1 MFRQITNY
9 FAKKDLTKV
18 LFNFLDIDTVF
29 LNYHRVISDEEY
41 SKNNRPDDDL
51 IVSKSVF
58 EKQIKYLKQNFNV
71 ISINDIN
78 KNFNLKKKIVITFD
92 DGYFDNFENAF
103 PILQKYN
110 CPAIIYIVT
119 SFLDNK
125 NYPWWLK
132 IWRII
137 EANEHIFYD
146 QKKIDITNK
155 SSKINTYNFFCEKI
169 AMMKNSEQNSFF
181 NIINKD
187 LNNNRIDKINEFLST
202 DDIINLSKSEF
213 IEIGCHTHYH
223 QNLKILSDEELYDE
237 ISKSKL
243 ILEQTLDKEINHFS
257 IPFGTTDRFSERSLE
272 LLKKFN
278 FKTIVT
284 TENGNFRNNKI
295 LRIPRIGIGNN
306 DLNDTLYSKA
316 LGFDSFIN
324 KILNR

>member
-1 MFRQITNY
+1 MLRQITNY
-9 FAKKDLTKV
+9 FAKKNFINI

-29 LNYHRVISDEEY
+29 LNYHRIISDEEY
-41 SKNNRPDDDL
+41 FKNNRPDNDL
-51 IVSKSVF
+51 IVSKSIF
-58 EKQIKYLKQNFNV
+58 EEQIKYLKQNFNI
-71 ISINDIN
+71 ISINDVN
-78 KNFNLKKKIVITFD
+78 KNLNLKKKIIITFD
-92 DGYFDNFENAF
+92 DGYLDNFVNAF

-119 SFLDNK
+119 SFLNNK

-137 EANEHIFYD
+137 EANEYLIYD

-155 SSKINTYNFFCEKI
+155 SSKIKTYSFLCEKI
-169 AMMKNSEQNSFF
+169 IMMKHFEQNLFLNKIS
-181 NIINKD
+181 KD
-187 LNNNRIDKINEFLST
+187 LNNHTIGKINEFLST
-202 DDIINLSKSEF
+202 DDLINLSKNEL

-223 QNLKILSDEELYDE
+223 QNLKILNEKELNDE
-237 ISKSKL
+237 INKSKL
-243 ILEQTLDKEINHFS
+243 ILEQILGKEVNHFS
-257 IPFGTTDRFSERSLE
+257 IPYGTNKRFSKKSIE

-284 TENGNFRNNKI
+284 TESGNFRIKNI
-295 LRIPRIGIGNN
+295 FRIPRIGIGNN

-324 KILNR
+324 KMLKR

>member
-1 MFRQITNY
+1 MLRQITNY
-9 FAKKDLTKV
+9 CAKKTFTNF
-18 LFNFLDIDTVF
+18 LFNFLNIDTVF

-41 SKNNRPDDDL
+41 IKDNRPDNDL
-51 IVSKSVF
+51 IISKSVF
-58 EKQIKYLKQNFNV
+58 EKQIKFLKQNFNV

-92 DGYFDNFENAF
+92 DGYFDNLENAF

-137 EANEHIFYD
+137 EANENIIYD
-146 QKKIDITNK
+146 QKKFDITNK
-155 SSKINTYNFFCEKI
+155 ISKIKTYNFFCKKI
-169 AMMKNSEQNSFF
+169 VMMKNSEQNSFF
-181 NIINKD
+181 NIISKD
-187 LNNNRIDKINEFLST
+187 LKNKKIDKINEFLSS
-202 DDIINLSKSEF
+202 DDLINLSKSEL

-223 QNLKILSDEELYDE
+223 QNLKILNEKELNDE
-237 ISKSKL
+237 IKKSKL
-243 ILEQTLDKEINHFS
+243 ILEQILGKEVNHFS
-257 IPFGTTDRFSERSLE
+257 IPYGTNKRFSKKSIE

-284 TENGNFRNNKI
+284 TESGNFRIKNI
-295 LRIPRIGIGNN
+295 FRIPRIGIGNN

-324 KILNR
+324 KMLKR

>member
-1 MFRQITNY
+1 MLRQITNY
-9 FAKKDLTKV
+9 CAKKNLTKV

-41 SKNNRPDDDL
+41 LKNNRPDDDL

-58 EKQIKYLKQNFNV
+58 EKQIRYLKKNFNV

-103 PILQKYN
+103 PILKEYN

-125 NYPWWLK
+125 NYPWWSK

-155 SSKINTYNFFCEKI
+155 SLKIKTYSFFCEKI
-169 AMMKNSEQNSFF
+169 VMMKNSEQNSFF

-187 LNNNRIDKINEFLST
+187 LNNHRIDKINEFLST
-202 DDIINLSKSEF
+202 DDLINLSKSEL

-223 QNLKILSDEELYDE
+223 QNLKILSEEEFNDE
-237 ISKSKL
+237 INKSKL
-243 ILEQTLDKEINHFS
+243 ILEQTLGKKVNHFS
-257 IPFGTTDRFSERSLE
+257 IPFGTSNRFSERSIE

-284 TENGNFRNNKI
+284 TESGNFKIKKI

-316 LGFDSFIN
+316 LGFDSFVN